1 MSWNTLPPDIP
12 TDREIIRIARD
23 TLTDAE
29 LEVWLAKHVA
39 GKGRRAGS
47 LALGIT
53 EDAWRYRL
61 AQADR
66 KIQAHLTHAK
76 EAA

>member
-1 MSWNTLPPDIP
+1 M

-23 TLTDAE
+23 TLTDHE
-29 LEVWLAKHVA
+29 LEVWLAKHIA
-39 GKGRRAGS
+39 ERGRRSGS

-61 AQADR
+61 AKADR
-66 KIQAHLTHAK
+66 KISAHIAHAK